1 MSFLISA
8 LLIISFTNQLST
20 SPVQVDLSPSEC
32 SIQVVEYVNGW
43 ADNQD
48 LLIINKQYLWIDKM
62 EDSSSLETTATF
74 AGTWLV
80 DKNTKDV
87 IRNLSLSVENV
98 HANFQ
103 LPLWNEFYTLD
114 LTGTYPSKRLYA
126 KAYGNI
132 EIWKGKYLQ
141 ARTSQKTIYIFWNIV
156 Q

>member
-87 IRNLSLSVENV
+87 IRNL
-98 HANFQ
+98 
-103 LPLWNEFYTLD
+103 
-114 LTGTYPSKRLYA
+114 
-126 KAYGNI
+126 NI
-132 EIWKGKYLQ
+132 G
-141 ARTSQKTIYIFWNIV
+141 V
-156 Q
+156 QGVQTR